1 MSALE
6 RSRAPDNIRIR
17 ILRPEDLAAVA
28 QIEQDSYSVPWSEST
43 FRNLILRTDTDLI
56 CAEID
61 GEVVGYAVCWYVLD
75 QGELGNVAVD
85 APWRGHGIGGRL
97 VLAILDR
104 ARRRGATEVFLEV
117 RRSNITAQRLYRRI
131 GFREIGV
138 RKAYY
143 VRPVED
149 ALVLR
154 AVL

>member
-6 RSRAPDNIRIR
+6 RTYVPDNIRVR
-17 ILRPEDLAAVA
+17 IMRPEDLATVA

-61 GEVVGYAVCWYVLD
+61 SELVGYAVCWYVVD

-85 APWRGHGIGGRL
+85 LPWRGRGIGGRL

-104 ARRRGATEVFLEV
+104 ARRRGAREVFLEV
-117 RRSNITAQRLYRRI
+117 RRSNTTAQRLYRRL

-138 RKAYY
+138 RKQYY

-149 ALVLR
+149 ALVMR